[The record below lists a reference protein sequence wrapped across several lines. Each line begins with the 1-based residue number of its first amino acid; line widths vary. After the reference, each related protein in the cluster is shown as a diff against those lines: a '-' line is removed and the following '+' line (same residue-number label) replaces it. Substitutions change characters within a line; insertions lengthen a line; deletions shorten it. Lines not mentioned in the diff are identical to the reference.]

1 MKWRKIFSRIPVH
14 LIVILACILWLLPT
28 IGIFVTSFRERSEIL
43 DGGWW
48 SVFSTYKSKD
58 EVIEIYR
65 SNWVPSELDRLLK
78 ENVLLDAPFFDIPAE
93 ALADQV
99 RVSFLDN
106 FGSNVKSGVT
116 QEELSALVI
125 EFIDRLDFERVLS
138 DLNRLDPRDRSQDEM
153 AGLVQR
159 TFEFDI
165 EDYVQNFD
173 TMVQAPE
180 LTDFDVALRV
190 AASPFTINNY
200 DDVLKNANMGRSF
213 LNSLTI
219 SIPGTLIP
227 ILFAS
232 FAAYAFA
239 WMKFRGRTFL
249 LMVVI
254 GLIVVPLQITF
265 IPALRFFV
273 GAGVINNSFFGIDGR
288 FVVLWL
294 AHTGY
299 GLPLLVYMMRNF
311 IGGLPKELFE
321 SAFIDGASHTTA
333 FFRLVLPLSIPVI
346 ASMSIFQ
353 FLWVWNDL
361 LVALIYVGGSNATS
375 PVTLTI
381 ANMIG
386 SRGEDWHLLTAAAFI
401 SMFVP
406 LVVFLSLQRFFV
418 RGILAGSVKG

>member
-1 MKWRKIFSRIPVH
+1 MKWRKMVSKFPVH
-14 LIVILACILWLLPT
+14 LVIILACFMWLLPT
-28 IGIFVTSFRERSEIL
+28 IGIFVTSFRERSDIL

-48 SVFSTYKSKD
+48 TVFSTYKTEA
-58 EVIEIYR
+58 EVVEIYR
-65 SNWVPSELDRLLK
+65 SNWLPAELKRLLT
-78 ENVLLDAPFFDIPAE
+78 ENVLAFGPEFDSTPEAVAGQVESAFLQHFSPNLKPGETQGDLDALISEFVGS
-93 ALADQV
+93 L
-99 RVSFLDN
+99 N
-106 FGSNVKSGVT
+106 FNR
-116 QEELSALVI
+116 A
-125 EFIDRLDFERVLS
+125 LS
-138 DLNRLDPRDRSQDEM
+138 DLNRLDPRDRTQDEM
-153 AGLVQR
+153 AGLVER

-165 EDYVQNFD
+165 EDYERDFD
-173 TMVQAPE
+173 ALVQAPE
-180 LTDFDVALRV
+180 LSDWDIALRV

-200 DDVLKNANMGRSF
+200 DDVLKNANMGQSF

-219 SIPGTLIP
+219 SIPGTLLPLLI
-227 ILFAS
+227 AA

-239 WMKFRGRTFL
+239 WMNFRGRTFL

-273 GAGVINNSFFGIDGR
+273 GTGVINNSFFGIDGR
-288 FVVLWL
+288 FIVLWL

-299 GLPLLVYMMRNF
+299 GLPLLVYMLRNF

-333 FFRLVLPLSIPVI
+333 FFKLVLPLSIPVI
-346 ASMSIFQ
+346 ASMAIFQ